1 MDEATMYRVAE
12 HTLDAW
18 SRQNVEEVLA
28 CYTSDLVYVD
38 PNTRGPVE
46 GADAMRR
53 YLTSLFR
60 QWEMTWRLK
69 EAHLFGSGDGC
80 AVLWEAALKPAGA
93 ERQAI
98 VEGMDLVVVRGELI
112 CRNEVY
118 FDRMLLA
125 PLMG

>member
-46 GADAMRR
+46 GVERMRR
-53 YLTSLFR
+53 YLTTLFG
-60 QWEMTWRLK
+60 QWDMKWRLK
-69 EAHLFGSGDGC
+69 EARLFAAGDGC
-80 AVLWEAALKPAGA
+80 AVLWDATLKPAGG
-93 ERQAI
+93 EKEAI
-98 VEGMDLVVVRGELI
+98 ISGMDLVIVRGELI
-112 CRNEVY
+112 SRNEVY
-118 FDRMLLA
+118 FDRALLA